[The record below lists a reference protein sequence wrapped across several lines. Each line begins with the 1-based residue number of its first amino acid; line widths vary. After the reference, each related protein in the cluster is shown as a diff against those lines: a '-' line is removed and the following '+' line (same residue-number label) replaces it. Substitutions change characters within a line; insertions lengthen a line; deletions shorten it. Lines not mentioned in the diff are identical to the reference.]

1 MWVLLNKFPPFLIQ
15 PIARLGVGDDGGGL
29 SLFLNISL
37 AGVEPL
43 CKFGLMHHLEVLAD
57 ILHYPEVVADALCH
71 CVAWADILHYPDA
84 LNDILIDLGALTDIL
99 HYPKVLTDASSEY
112 RLIISA
118 TQRS

>member
-1 MWVLLNKFPPFLIQ
+1 MMEEDCRFSW
-15 PIARLGVGDDGGGL
+15 
-29 SLFLNISL
+29 NISL